1 MSGLKSNIRILDKST
16 YNRKTLETFEMV
28 AAYYVDLFYN
38 HLYFEA
44 KKLRNDKVVSS
55 VTEGYKH
62 ALSSFLQGIED
73 PKLYKK
79 SLLAMHTFFVE
90 NGFASLTFTQCTE
103 RVTIEFIPEDYYDSV
118 LNSKK
123 NSILRIVL
131 NGVNKNFIL
140 KLVNNYLG
148 MIIDHHNEPDN
159 TRILQDEFIDLLLIE
174 KESMYK
180 RFVVGKTASGGFS
193 KKNEIME
200 SMQKEIK
207 RLFAEKYESRKLAS
221 KLKKIIIAKEEQI
234 QKELEKIN
242 QLNDIIAE
250 LKNELR
256 CVNVGVIS
264 NTVPHADADT
274 PMTSAFM
281 ENKLNSVDKPY
292 ETISEEGEAPADFN
306 AETEDLLSPTNIS
319 RVRTDNI
326 LHVAEKNNNTTKNT
340 ADDESLHA
348 SNSQIDGESMF
359 TFDNIDNMW
368 D

>member
-44 KKLRNDKVVSS
+44 KKLRNDKGVSS

-62 ALSSFLQGIED
+62 ALTSFLQGIED

-103 RVTIEFIPEDYYDSV
+103 RVTVEFIPEDYYDSV

-207 RLFAEKYESRKLAS
+207 RLFTEKYELRKLVS
-221 KLKKIIIAKEEQI
+221 KLKKIIIAKEERI
-234 QKELEKIN
+234 QKELEQIN

-256 CVNVGVIS
+256 CVNVKVIS
-264 NTVPHADADT
+264 NTMPRDNVDVS
-274 PMTSAFM
+274 MTSTFV
-281 ENKLNSVDKPY
+281 ENKLSSDDMAH
-292 ETISEEGEAPADFN
+292 EEIPEEEASTDFN
-306 AETEDLLSPTNIS
+306 AETEDLTGYSNIS
-319 RVRTDNI
+319 QGQTNN
-326 LHVAEKNNNTTKNT
+326 LLPAAEKNNNVTKSG
-340 ADDESLHA
+340 ESIHA
-348 SNSQIDGESMF
+348 LNSQTEDDAAIF
-359 TFDNIDNMW
+359 TFDDGNMW